1 MSTIQGV
8 EAPHPYD
15 GAPWR
20 IGPGNAGESR
30 KVSDESRGSAL
41 EGIRDSARQ
50 AMYAHGFIDRG
61 TPRSEMIRDF
71 LGITRDG
78 MPANSG
84 ENTQEGLLTTVGR
97 VVRQNLDRILKSH
110 GYFDPGTSRSEM
122 IQLTLRLG
130 PYADD
135 PMDYD
140 LILSAGARIA
150 EFCAS
155 LMQHDPERARQTH
168 RLNNQLDIRV

>member
-1 MSTIQGV
+1 MSTITGV
-8 EAPHPYD
+8 EAPHSYD

-20 IGPGNAGESR
+20 IGGGPADQS
-30 KVSDESRGSAL
+30 KKADESRSSAL

-71 LGITRDG
+71 LGIARDG
-78 MPANSG
+78 MPTTGG
-84 ENTQEGLLTTVGR
+84 ENTQEGLFTTVSR

-110 GYFDPGTSRSEM
+110 GYFDPDTSRSEM
-122 IQLTLRLG
+122 IQLTLSLG

-135 PMDYD
+135 PTDYD
-140 LILSAGARIA
+140 LTLSAGARIA

-155 LMQHDPERARQTH
+155 LIQHDSDRARQTH
-168 RLNNQLDIRV
+168 RLNNQLDIHI